1 MKYLSLLL
9 IFIFSISCVINDE
22 SINIEPKTN
31 SYNNTKRGYTIVVD
45 EFDIKDF
52 EVLKKQNVNL
62 VRCMLFRTWTS
73 NNKQDLTLYQKWLN
87 KELNKLDLIVEKAK
101 EYNIKVI
108 IDLHTIPG
116 ELYQDGSNRLF
127 YEKQYAEYYVNVWQQ
142 IASRY
147 GENSI
152 VYAFELFNEPVELNT
167 NKTVFYNHIE
177 LQTQAAKAIRK
188 IDSKTPIIFSS
199 NLWNGPEPFFETPI
213 SEISNV
219 IYSVHFYYDMS
230 YTHQG
235 IDGFSQ
241 DIKSYPK
248 KYGIWAFDKNEMIKK
263 LEKVR
268 QFQID
273 NNAKIF
279 VGEFSV
285 VRWAEGSSEWL
296 EDAIS
301 IFENYGWDWTYHSWC
316 NYHNNNDVTSLWS
329 LEAKDGSWGNYD
341 TEISEVPTNR
351 KKIVLKAFEK
361 NK

>member
-1 MKYLSLLL
+1 MKNLSLLL
-9 IFIFSISCVINDE
+9 LLIFSVSCDSNDKPISSGT
-22 SINIEPKTN
+22 SINYSTTE
-31 SYNNTKRGYTIVVD
+31 SRGYTIVVSEFEVQD
-45 EFDIKDF
+45 FDIL
-52 EVLKKQNVNL
+52 EKQNVNL
-62 VRCMLFRTWTS
+62 IRCMLYRTWTL
-73 NNKQDLTLYQKWLN
+73 NEKQDLDLYQKWLN
-87 KELNKLDLIVEKAK
+87 KELHKLDSIVEKAK
-101 EYNIKVI
+101 EHNIKVI
-108 IDLHTIPG
+108 IDLHTMPG
-116 ELYQDGSNRLF
+116 EIYEDGSNRLF

-152 VYAFELFNEPVELNT
+152 LYAFELFNEPVELNT

-213 SEISNV
+213 DEISNV

-235 IDGFSQ
+235 INGFSQ
-241 DIKSYPK
+241 DISSYPRE
-248 KYGIWAFDKNEMIKK
+248 YGIWVFDKNEMIKK

-285 VRWAEGSSEWL
+285 VRWAEGSSQWL

-301 IFENYGWDWTYHSWC
+301 VFENYGWDWTYHAWC
-316 NYHNNNDVTSLWS
+316 NYHNNNNVTSVWS
-329 LEAKDGSWGNYD
+329 LEVKDGSWGNYD